1 VFEKSLKK
9 FFDEFLALEKAFEEE
24 KQQKQELKTVLDEIV
39 KEIEQ
44 KAPLLV
50 SLKQENTQLRTL
62 NDDLGGQKTLLG
74 IELQKCR
81 VQNDE
86 TFRQL
91 RRFQSEN
98 AKLVQ
103 SVEDLSKQVQNLLF
117 FELEYSFENV
127 KLQLQTSQ
135 NALESE
141 KKEKKQ
147 EELSK
152 TKIQEMLL
160 KKQTLFEEVSK
171 QKHAL
176 EMQKDQFFM
185 EEHTLASENAFL
197 KTQEK
202 RFLEENLSLKME
214 N

>member
-1 VFEKSLKK
+1 MFEKSLKK